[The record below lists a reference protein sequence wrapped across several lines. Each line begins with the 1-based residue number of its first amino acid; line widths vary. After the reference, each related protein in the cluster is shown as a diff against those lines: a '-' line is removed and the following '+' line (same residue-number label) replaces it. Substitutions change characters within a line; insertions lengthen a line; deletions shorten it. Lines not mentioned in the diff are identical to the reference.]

1 MKKIINGLLYNTESS
16 EIIYVDEMTNR
27 KIFRTEKGNFFLFY
41 PNGEIVPKTK
51 EDIKEY
57 LGLNDT
63 EKYIELFFIVLYQVF
78 SFDVTGRSGTGPLRP
93 DVCYSG
99 SDTLTIP
106 LSRSEPVLEM
116 V

>member
-1 MKKIINGLLYNTESS
+1 MKKIINGLLYNTKTS

-63 EKYIELFFIVLYQVF
+63 DKYIELFG
-78 SFDVTGRSGTGPLRP
+78 DV
-93 DVCYSG
+93 
-99 SDTLTIP
+99 
-106 LSRSEPVLEM
+106 EEA
-116 V
+116 

>member
-1 MKKIINGLLYNTESS
+1 MKKIINGLLYNTQTS

-63 EKYIELFFIVLYQVF
+63 EKYI
-78 SFDVTGRSGTGPLRP
+78 
-93 DVCYSG
+93 
-99 SDTLTIP
+99 
-106 LSRSEPVLEM
+106 
-116 V
+116 

>member
-1 MKKIINGLLYNTESS
+1 MKKIINGLLYNTQNS

-63 EKYIELFFIVLYQVF
+63 EKYIELFG
-78 SFDVTGRSGTGPLRP
+78 DV
-93 DVCYSG
+93 
-99 SDTLTIP
+99 
-106 LSRSEPVLEM
+106 EEA
-116 V
+116 